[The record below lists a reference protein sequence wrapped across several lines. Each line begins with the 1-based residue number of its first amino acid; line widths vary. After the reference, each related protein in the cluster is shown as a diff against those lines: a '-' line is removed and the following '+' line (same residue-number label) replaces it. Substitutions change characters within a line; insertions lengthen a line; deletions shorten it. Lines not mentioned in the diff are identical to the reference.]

1 MNEKEFQNYQ
11 FTEMASIL
19 SLNGTWGLVQEKL
32 NEKIPKL
39 IGLDF
44 DAENTLQSGLDG
56 FNELISK
63 VNSRADEP
71 TRKKARRQSTSKDG
85 KTRAERSSEDVFDEY
100 LENYFEWQSKKIDE
114 VLVQLPGI
122 FSTVFSAFLDD
133 VTFVGERAKIFPSIV
148 KFNVYNLERR
158 FPQKGDK
165 DRLESRICDFEY
177 GLNLLKNRDT
187 KYYKQHL
194 MQGFDSVESMIQEL
208 RNGSLHKKD
217 KDGPKILKNDLKRR
231 IEDPVTGAESF
242 GNIITLCSALT
253 LCAYQFDE
261 ILQTWIDTNTME
273 SEF

>member
-19 SLNGTWGLVQEKL
+19 SLNGTWRLVQEKL
-32 NEKIPKL
+32 NEKIPQL

-44 DAENTLQSGLDG
+44 DAENTLQSGLDD

-85 KTRAERSSEDVFDEY
+85 KTRAERSSEEVFDEY
-100 LENYFEWQSKKIDE
+100 LEDYFEWQSKKIDE

-133 VTFVGERAKIFPSIV
+133 VTFVGERGNQPGIV
-148 KFNVYNLERR
+148 KFNVYNLECR

-165 DRLESRICDFEY
+165 DMLEHGICDFEY
-177 GLNLLKNRDT
+177 GYNLLKNRDT
-187 KYYKQHL
+187 KYKQHL
-194 MQGFDSVESMIQEL
+194 MQGFDGVDFMIQAL

-242 GNIITLCSALT
+242 GNIMTLCSALT
-253 LCAYQFDE
+253 LCAYQLDE
-261 ILQTWIDTNTME
+261 IIQTWIDTNTME